1 MGLLTRLWREAQ
13 LRAIKQEPLVLEQ
26 RAARTV
32 RASVLEPADAA
43 AEPTIAE
50 LRELLATSSDAH
62 ARHFQFAELESQL
75 YQCRD
80 LDESALTEYDE
91 ACVRHD
97 AEMESICKAFMAEWG
112 QVPLL
117 DTYRQ
122 MAIRQQT
129 KGDWAAC
136 QWWAERGLALYSQ
149 HRARQEAVDDL
160 VERRDR
166 AAAKLRADAGAA
178 RAGSIDPCC

>member
-1 MGLLTRLWREAQ
+1 MVITFHSE
-13 LRAIKQEPLVLEQ
+13 V
-26 RAARTV
+26 
-32 RASVLEPADAA
+32 
-43 AEPTIAE
+43 
-50 LRELLATSSDAH
+50 RELLATSSDPLT
-62 ARHFQFAELESQL
+62 RHFQFAELESLL
-75 YQCRD
+75 YRCRD

-122 MAIRQQT
+122 MAIRQQK

-136 QWWAERGLALYSQ
+136 RRWAERGLALYSK
-149 HRARQEAVDDL
+149 HPARQEAVDDL
-160 VERRDR
+160 VKRRDR
-166 AAAKLRADAGAA
+166 AAAKLRADAG
-178 RAGSIDPCC
+178 